1 MKININ
7 KKVKLEAALRASN
20 GKSVAHTIS
29 CIEEVKEIAERAER
43 QLIARGVNQSNR
55 KGCGVEYVPAGPA
68 KAYRH
73 PFWTTRITL
82 VRGMKD
88 WFLTSCETFESW
100 PGSRELFQLRVTDL
114 AFNQIRRLLTDDLVS
129 ADGSAFEDDSK
140 RLTKQIKIT
149 DEQERTI
156 ARLQKSLRISN
167 RMVQDARKSA
177 EKDRRERDAA
187 QRTVERLGGG
197 GPF

>member
-1 MKININ
+1 M
-7 KKVKLEAALRASN
+7 
-20 GKSVAHTIS
+20 
-29 CIEEVKEIAERAER
+29 
-43 QLIARGVNQSNR
+43 
-55 KGCGVEYVPAGPA
+55 
-68 KAYRH
+68 
-73 PFWTTRITL
+73 
-82 VRGMKD
+82 
-88 WFLTSCETFESW
+88 
-100 PGSRELFQLRVTDL
+100 TDL

-149 DEQERTI
+149 DEQEITI

-187 QRTVERLGGG
+187 QRTLERLGGG